1 MRLLSAEINFSMMR
15 ENAVWILNRNPE
27 KRKKDFRSIEA
38 VGITKFFYKGK
49 PPAVAG
55 AKRKYVYMLSTVT
68 WCLPAGK
75 SRETPSGKN
84 SVTFCSVSKQ

>member
-38 VGITKFFYKGK
+38 VGILKIFYKGK

-55 AKRKYVYMLSTVT
+55 
-68 WCLPAGK
+68 G
-75 SRETPSGKN
+75 
-84 SVTFCSVSKQ
+84 